1 MDQTIRVW
9 NSETQQTF
17 LLRGH
22 TDWINSVRIDE
33 ASRTLFS
40 ASDDLTVRLWDLDTR
55 ECIRVFEGHVGQVQ
69 QVLPLPAE
77 FELDERIPSPLATAA
92 EKDDDASSVASGSAP
107 AGYHGFQ
114 DPLVRR
120 DTPSPDEEDIRPF
133 WDKDPDRP
141 APPRY
146 MLTGALDATIRLWDV
161 HFNSAHHLP
170 GNAPSPPGPGHD
182 EDDIPAPDPAAAG
195 PQGRGSIPFRMLPTD
210 PLTNSHTPRAQ
221 ACVRTFF
228 GHVEGIWALA
238 ADHLR
243 LISGSEDRMMKV
255 WDPRTGKCER
265 TFTGHQGP
273 VTCCWLSD
281 WGVASGSEDCEVR
294 MLVFGEM

>member
-1 MDQTIRVW
+1 
-9 NSETQQTF
+9 
-17 LLRGH
+17 
-22 TDWINSVRIDE
+22 
-33 ASRTLFS
+33 
-40 ASDDLTVRLWDLDTR
+40 
-55 ECIRVFEGHVGQVQ
+55 
-69 QVLPLPAE
+69 
-77 FELDERIPSPLATAA
+77 
-92 EKDDDASSVASGSAP
+92 
-107 AGYHGFQ
+107 
-114 DPLVRR
+114 
-120 DTPSPDEEDIRPF
+120 
-133 WDKDPDRP
+133 
-141 APPRY
+141 
-146 MLTGALDATIRLWDV
+146 
-161 HFNSAHHLP
+161 
-170 GNAPSPPGPGHD
+170 
-182 EDDIPAPDPAAAG
+182 
-195 PQGRGSIPFRMLPTD
+195 MLPTD